1 LRKRES
7 LRHLALIVALI
18 LVCAAPVY
26 AQTPTPEPS
35 PTAVPAAKG
44 MLVTL
49 RADRISFYYDRY
61 LVEAEG
67 NVRVTESNGLIIRGD
82 TLSMDLKLN
91 RFLIASHVHLRS
103 PNGNLDGAAIADFLD
118 FDRIY
123 FVPVISKPDRWT
135 YEGRDFA
142 HPLKGRI
149 MPGDVF
155 YFPDLSGSHVSL
167 TATTAV
173 IQSKQFVRFSNVRA
187 NFLRLGAPLPSYYV
201 YFGSNVDLAQNSLSG
216 ANVDVTWNA
225 TGNANSITALHA
237 RYDAFNHTYLGFEQ
251 HLAGS
256 GQHEYAVFS
265 INPFTTPDK
274 YWNLVTGEHIGSKF
288 EVSTFTQLYTD
299 QNGLTLPSASAQTTY
314 VTLTQAFNRSS
325 LQAFFNQTNYNMIGP
340 KTAASP
346 NHPNSLQLTWTS
358 YYNQIFKTPLYFQT
372 QFGLGFN
379 HDAYG
384 LQQYGDVLYTTI
396 WNQVVG
402 FTLFLPNI
410 KIGDREQP
418 YKLYNLNTTLSS
430 SRTWNTVPHRINSQ
444 ITTTSLSRQFSR
456 FVNSYFAYSIQNTS
470 DLYLQGGYQPSAP
483 LLPDGTPYTPF
494 ESFRG
499 AATQRTTALGTTYS
513 ASPNLVATVV
523 FLNHND
529 FPAPYPGLFAP
540 PPTNAIGQ
548 YTYTNY
554 LGQPPWQLSGE
565 LRVRVLPHLVID
577 VQRTY
582 FFHYGNQIWSPTF
595 VVQLSG

>member
-1 LRKRES
+1 MR
-7 LRHLALIVALI
+7 
-18 LVCAAPVY
+18 
-26 AQTPTPEPS
+26 
-35 PTAVPAAKG
+35 
-44 MLVTL
+44 L
-49 RADRISFYYDRY
+49 RADHITFYYDRY
-61 LVEAEG
+61 LVEADG
-67 NVRVTESNGLIIRGD
+67 NVRVDVSNGLTITGD
-82 TLSMDLKLN
+82 TFSMDLKLN

-103 PNGNLDGAAIADFLD
+103 RNGSLDGAAIADFLD

-135 YEGRDFA
+135 YEARDFA
-142 HPLKGRI
+142 HPLRGRI

-155 YFPDLSGSHVSL
+155 YFPDVSNSHVSL
-167 TATTAV
+167 TATSATVQA
-173 IQSKQFVRFSNVRA
+173 KQFVRFANVRA
-187 NFLRLGAPLPSYYV
+187 EFFHVGAPLPSYYV

-216 ANVDVTWNA
+216 ANVDATWNA
-225 TGNANSITALHA
+225 TGNAHTITAFHF
-237 RYDAFNHTYLGFEQ
+237 RYDTFNHAYIGFEQ
-251 HLAGS
+251 HLAGND
-256 GQHEYAVFS
+256 QHEYAVFS

-274 YWNLVTGEHIGSKF
+274 YWNLVAGEHLGSKF
-288 EVSTFTQLYTD
+288 EVSTFTQLYTY
-299 QNGLTLPSASAQTTY
+299 QYGLSMPSASAQTTY
-314 VTLTQAFNRSS
+314 VTLTQGFNRSS

-340 KTAASP
+340 GTPASP

-358 YYNQIFKTPLYFQT
+358 YNNQIFKTPLYLQT

-384 LQQYGDVLYTTI
+384 LQDYGGVLYTTI

-402 FTLFLPNI
+402 YTLSLPNI
-410 KIGDREQP
+410 KIGDRNQP
-418 YKLYNLNTTLSS
+418 YKLYSLNATQSS

-444 ITTTSLSRQFSR
+444 ITTTSVSRQFSR
-456 FVNSYFAYSIQNTS
+456 FVNSYLAYVVQNTS
-470 DLYLQGGYQPSAP
+470 DLYLQGGYASSAP

-529 FPAPYPGLFAP
+529 FPPPYPGLFSP
-540 PPTNAIGQ
+540 PPTNAIGA

-565 LRVRVLPHLVID
+565 LRARILPHLVID
-577 VQRTY
+577 IQRTY

>member
-1 LRKRES
+1 M
-7 LRHLALIVALI
+7 RHLVFIVVLN
-18 LVCAAPVY
+18 LVFCAPAF
-26 AQTPTPEPS
+26 AQTPSPAPSATPIA
-35 PTAVPAAKG
+35 TAQGTVVR
-44 MLVTL
+44 LS
-49 RADRISFYYDRY
+49 ADHIAFYYDRY
-61 LVEAEG
+61 LIEADG
-67 NVRVTESNGLIIRGD
+67 NVRVTESNGLTITGD
-82 TLSMDLKLN
+82 AFSMDLKLN

-103 PNGNLDGAAIADFLD
+103 PSGNLDGAAIADFLD

-142 HPLKGRI
+142 HPLRGRI

-155 YFPDLSGSHVSL
+155 YFPDLSNSHLSL
-167 TATTAV
+167 TARSVVVQA
-173 IQSKQFVRFSNVRA
+173 KQFARFANVRA
-187 NFLRLGAPLPSYYV
+187 EFLHVGTPLPSYYV
-201 YFGSNVDLAQNSLSG
+201 YFGSKVDLAQNSLSG
-216 ANVDVTWNA
+216 ANLDATWNA
-225 TGNANSITALHA
+225 TGNAHSITAFHF
-237 RYDAFNHTYLGFEQ
+237 RYDAYNHAYIGFEQ
-251 HLAGS
+251 HLAGND
-256 GQHEYAVFS
+256 QHEYAVFS
-265 INPFTTPDK
+265 VNPFTTPDK

-288 EVSTFTQLYTD
+288 EVSTFTQLYTY
-299 QNGLTLPSASAQTTY
+299 QYGLSMPSASAQTTY

-325 LQAFFNQTNYNMIGP
+325 LQAYFNQTNYNMIGP
-340 KTAASP
+340 STPASP

-358 YYNQIFKTPLYFQT
+358 YNNQVFKTPLFFQT
-372 QFGLGFN
+372 QFGLGYN

-384 LQQYGDVLYTTI
+384 LQNYNGVLYTTI

-402 FTLFLPNI
+402 FTLSLANI
-410 KIGDREQP
+410 KIGDRNQA
-418 YKLYNLNTTLSS
+418 YKLYNFNATESS

-444 ITTTSLSRQFSR
+444 ITTASLSRQFSR
-456 FVNSYFAYSIQNTS
+456 FVNSYLAYSVQNTS

-529 FPAPYPGLFAP
+529 FPAPYPGLFSP
-540 PPTNAIGQ
+540 PPTNAIGG

-565 LRVRVLPHLVID
+565 LRARILPHLVID